1 MKLSRVKKK
10 WSQWWQGRYIPWLL
24 WGIPAMVSLL
34 AMVSL
39 YIYRTE
45 WSTLTVHDR
54 YATIKKTAMNRGDY
68 KTARIACERVLE
80 ISRREAYFA
89 QRYPEHL
96 FDLAVCLMHLD
107 RPTDARHLISKVAPF
122 DEAETAISYPPAH
135 LYVAKNTWSTSKER
149 TPEVMAQVERHLLRA
164 ATDSPEMAEAHQIL
178 GELYLSRMEWD
189 NAKRHLLKAAD
200 QRGECFLLLA
210 LVSEG
215 TNDPEG
221 KRQWNG
227 RAQQYFMQKL
237 TAAEVEDPV
246 IRMGLARTYLLAEE
260 FGKAA
265 ETFLTGFKKS
275 GEPGYTRALGAVYAA
290 WVRARKQKGDATPGE
305 LLKLVSEGLGYD
317 NENETLLMELVRLS
331 ELTGETGAEA
341 GSAIRSMVASGGS
354 TGMLHFA
361 LGVAAME
368 RNKEDEAS
376 TYFDLAF
383 QASPELPQIANNF
396 AMVLA
401 VGSKPDY
408 PRALRIINQLLGRF
422 PDLPAALDTRGRI
435 HLRMKSYKEAVA
447 DLTKALPGLGPF
459 GASAHEV
466 LAEAY
471 EALKLPELAAE
482 HRNLAKGGGKG
493 AGGGSVPPVPPVV
506 REGSG
511 VPAGEAVPV
520 PSAGGGSGR

>member
-1 MKLSRVKKK
+1 MKLSRIKKK
-10 WSQWWQGRYIPWLL
+10 WSQWWKARYIPWLL
-24 WGIPAMVSLL
+24 WGIPALLGML
-34 AMVSL
+34 AMLAL

-54 YATIKKTAMNRGDY
+54 YATIKKTAMNQGDY

-80 ISRREAYFA
+80 LSRNDSYFA
-89 QRYPEHL
+89 GRYAEHL
-96 FDLAVCLMHLD
+96 FDLAVCLIYLN
-107 RPTDARHLISKVAPF
+107 RAEDARHLISKVAPF
-122 DEAETAISYPPAH
+122 DEADTALSYPPAH
-135 LYVAKNTWSTSKER
+135 LYVAKNKWSTAKER

-237 TAAEVEDPV
+237 AAAEVEDPV
-246 IRMGLARTYLLAEE
+246 IRMGLARTYLLAED

-305 LLKLVSEGLGYD
+305 LLKLVSDGLGYD

-341 GSAIRSMVASGGS
+341 GKAIRSMVTSGGS

-368 RNKEDEAS
+368 RNKEE
-376 TYFDLAF
+376 
-383 QASPELPQIANNF
+383 EANNF

-408 PRALRIINQLLGRF
+408 PRALKIINQLLGRF
-422 PDLPAALDTRGRI
+422 PDLSAALDTRGRI
-435 HLRMKSYKEAVA
+435 HLKMMSYKEAVA

-459 GASAHEV
+459 AASAHEV

-482 HRNLAKGGGKG
+482 HRNLAK
-493 AGGGSVPPVPPVV
+493 AGGGAGSGAAVPAVPPVGP
-506 REGSG
+506 EKSG
-511 VPAGEAVPV
+511 TPAGEAVPV
-520 PSAGGGSGR
+520 PAGVGGTGR